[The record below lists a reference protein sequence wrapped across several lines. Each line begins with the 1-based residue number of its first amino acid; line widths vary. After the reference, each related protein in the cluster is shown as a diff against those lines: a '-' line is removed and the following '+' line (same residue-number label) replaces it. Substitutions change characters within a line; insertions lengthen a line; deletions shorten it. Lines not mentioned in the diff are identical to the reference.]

1 MGEAVGG
8 IYGSPLYFLLYFVMN
23 LKLLEN
29 YLFLKREEINILVS
43 TMFQVLWWALCIHCL
58 TDPFISLQ

>member
-1 MGEAVGG
+1 MGEGVGG

-23 LKLLEN
+23 LKLLDN

-43 TMFQVLWWALCIHCL
+43 TMFQVLWWALCIHYL
-58 TDPFISLQ
+58 IDPSISLQ